1 MRFNEWIQ
9 YVKAQ
14 GGVDTD
20 GYYGQQCMDLYNSFM
35 REVVG
40 LDGNTGADRAKNI
53 LNNNYVMEN
62 VQRIDNYPEFVP
74 EKGDIAVFT
83 GGEFGH
89 VAICLGVGNVNYFK
103 SLDQN
108 WNLGGELMT
117 VNHNYFTFA
126 PLVFLRPKNRANIL
140 DLKPVETVASEV
152 IQGLWGNGEERKEK
166 LKLYGYDP
174 VIIQAKVNEILEPQK
189 PQEEEK
195 PQEVEKPKKIN
206 INSYAKKV
214 IEGVYG
220 NGEDRVNNLK
230 AEGLTED
237 QIKNIQDKVNE
248 ILENEPQVKIKS
260 LDEIADE
267 VIKGLWGNG
276 EDRVN
281 KLTEAG
287 YDYNTVQNIVN
298 EKLQ

>member
-9 YVKAQ
+9 YVKSQ

-20 GYYGQQCMDLYNSFM
+20 GYHGKQCMDLYNSFM

-40 LDGNTGADRAKNI
+40 LDGNTGADIAKNI

-62 VQRIDNYPEFVP
+62 VERIDNYPEFVP

-108 WNLGGELMT
+108 WNLDGELMT

-126 PLVFLRPKNRANIL
+126 PLVFLRPKNRTNIM
-140 DLKPVETVASEV
+140 DLKPVETVADEV

-174 VIIQAKVNEILEPQK
+174 VIVQAKVNEILEAEK
-189 PQEEEK
+189 PQEEDK
-195 PQEVEKPKKIN
+195 PQEDPKPKKIN

-214 IEGVYG
+214 INGDYG
-220 NGEDRVNNLK
+220 NGEERKEKLK
-230 AEGLTED
+230 AEGLTDE
-237 QIKNIQDKVNE
+237 QIKAIQDKVNE
-248 ILENEPQVKIKS
+248 ILLNQPQIELKGNE
-260 LDEIADE
+260 EIAKE
-267 VIKGLWGNG
+267 VIDGKWGNG
-276 EDRVN
+276 EERYN
-281 KLTEAG
+281 RLTEAG
-287 YDYNTVQNIVN
+287 YNYDIVQGIVN
-298 EKLQ
+298 QMLS

>member
-9 YVKAQ
+9 YVKSQ

-20 GYYGQQCMDLYNSFM
+20 GYYGKQCMDLYNSFM

-62 VQRIDNYPEFVP
+62 VERIDNYPEFVP

-89 VAICLGVGNVNYFK
+89 VAICLGIGNVNYFK

-126 PLVFLRPKNRANIL
+126 PLVFLRPKNQTNIM
-140 DLKPVETVASEV
+140 DLKPVETVADEV
-152 IQGLWGNGEERKEK
+152 IRGLWGNGEERKEK

-174 VIIQAKVNEILEPQK
+174 VIIQAKVNEILEAQ
-189 PQEEEK
+189 K

-206 INSYAKKV
+206 INSYARKV
-214 IEGVYG
+214 INGDFG

-230 AEGLTED
+230 AEGLTEE
-237 QIKNIQDKVNE
+237 QIKNVQDKVNE
-248 ILENEPQVKIKS
+248 ILNNQPQIELKSNE
-260 LDEIADE
+260 EIAKE
-267 VIKGLWGNG
+267 VIAGLWGNG
-276 EDRVN
+276 EERYK

-287 YDYNTVQNIVN
+287 YNYDNVQAIVN
-298 EKLQ
+298 QMLQ

>member
-9 YVKAQ
+9 YVKTQ

-20 GYYGQQCMDLYNSFM
+20 GYFGKQCMDLYNSFM

-62 VQRIDNYPEFVP
+62 VERIDNYPEFVP

-83 GGEFGH
+83 GGEWGH

-126 PLVFLRPKNRANIL
+126 PLVFLRPKNRTNIL
-140 DLKPVETVASEV
+140 DLKPVETVAEEV

-174 VIIQAKVNEILEPQK
+174 IIVQAKVNEILEAQ
-189 PQEEEK
+189 K

-220 NGEDRVNNLK
+220 NGEDRVNNLL

-276 EDRVN
+276 EERYN
-281 KLTEAG
+281 RLQEAG
-287 YDYNTVQNIVN
+287 YDYTTVQNIVN

>member
-9 YVKAQ
+9 YVKSQ

-20 GYYGQQCMDLYNSFM
+20 GYFGKQCMDLYNSFM

-62 VQRIDNYPEFVP
+62 VERIDNYPEFVP

-126 PLVFLRPKNRANIL
+126 PLVFLRPKNQVNIL
-140 DLKPVETVASEV
+140 DLKPVETVADEV

-174 VIIQAKVNEILEPQK
+174 VIVQAKVNEILESQ
-189 PQEEEK
+189 K

-206 INSYAKKV
+206 INSYARKV
-214 IEGVYG
+214 INGDFG
-220 NGEDRVNNLK
+220 NGEDRVEKLK
-230 AEGLTED
+230 QEGLTED

-248 ILENEPQVKIKS
+248 ILNNQPQIELKSNE
-260 LDEIADE
+260 EIAKE
-267 VIKGLWGNG
+267 VINGLWGNG
-276 EDRVN
+276 EERYN
-281 KLTEAG
+281 KLQEAG
-287 YDYNTVQNIVN
+287 YNYDNVQAIVN
-298 EKLQ
+298 EMLQ

>member
-20 GYYGQQCMDLYNSFM
+20 GYYGKQCMDLYNSFM

-62 VQRIDNYPEFVP
+62 VERIDNYPEFVP

-126 PLVFLRPKNRANIL
+126 PLVFLRPKNQTNIM
-140 DLKPVETVASEV
+140 DLKPVETVADEV

-174 VIIQAKVNEILEPQK
+174 VIVQAKVNEILEAQA
-189 PQEEEK
+189 PQED
-195 PQEVEKPKKIN
+195 PKPKKIN

-214 IEGVYG
+214 INGDYG
-220 NGEDRVNNLK
+220 NGEERKEKLK
-230 AEGLTED
+230 AEGLTDE
-237 QIKNIQDKVNE
+237 QIKAIQDKVNE
-248 ILENEPQVKIKS
+248 ILLNQPQIELKGNE
-260 LDEIADE
+260 EIAKE
-267 VIKGLWGNG
+267 VIAGLWGNG
-276 EDRVN
+276 EERYN
-281 KLTEAG
+281 RLTEAG
-287 YDYNTVQNIVN
+287 YNYDIVQGIVN
-298 EKLQ
+298 QMLS

>member
-9 YVKAQ
+9 YVKSQ

-20 GYYGQQCMDLYNSFM
+20 GYFGKQCMDLYNSFM

-62 VQRIDNYPEFVP
+62 VERIDNYPEFVP

-83 GGEFGH
+83 GGEWGH

-126 PLVFLRPKNRANIL
+126 PLVFLRPKNQTNIL
-140 DLKPVETVASEV
+140 DLKPIETVADEV
-152 IQGLWGNGEERKEK
+152 IQGLWGNGKERKEK

-174 VIIQAKVNEILEPQK
+174 VIVQAKVNEILEA
-189 PQEEEK
+189 EK

-206 INSYAKKV
+206 INSYARKV
-214 IEGVYG
+214 INGDFG
-220 NGEDRVNNLK
+220 NGEERVNNLK
-230 AEGLTED
+230 AEGLTEE

-248 ILENEPQVKIKS
+248 ILNNQPQIELKSNE
-260 LDEIADE
+260 EIAKE
-267 VIKGLWGNG
+267 VIAGLWGNG
-276 EDRVN
+276 EERYN

-287 YDYNTVQNIVN
+287 YNYDNVQAIVN
-298 EKLQ
+298 QMLQ

>member
-9 YVKAQ
+9 YVKSQ

-20 GYYGQQCMDLYNSFM
+20 GYYGKQCMDLYNSFM

-62 VQRIDNYPEFVP
+62 VERIDNYPEFVP

-83 GGEFGH
+83 GGEWGH
-89 VAICLGVGNVNYFK
+89 VAICLGIGNVNYFK

-126 PLVFLRPKNRANIL
+126 PLVFLRPKNQANIL
-140 DLKPVETVASEV
+140 DLKPVETVADEV

-174 VIIQAKVNEILEPQK
+174 VIVQAKVNEILESQK
-189 PQEEEK
+189 PQED
-195 PQEVEKPKKIN
+195 PKPKKIN
-206 INSYAKKV
+206 INSYARKV
-214 IEGVYG
+214 INGDFG

-230 AEGLTED
+230 AEGLTEE
-237 QIKNIQDKVNE
+237 QIKNVQDKVNE
-248 ILENEPQVKIKS
+248 ILNNQPQIELKSNE
-260 LDEIADE
+260 EIADE
-267 VIKGLWGNG
+267 VIQGLWGNG
-276 EDRVN
+276 EERYK

-287 YDYNTVQNIVN
+287 YNYDNVQAIVN
-298 EKLQ
+298 EMLQ

>member
-9 YVKAQ
+9 YVKTQ

-20 GYYGQQCMDLYNSFM
+20 GYYGKQCMDLYNSFM

-40 LDGNTGADRAKNI
+40 LNGNTGADRAKNI

-62 VQRIDNYPEFVP
+62 VERIDNYPEFVP

-83 GGEFGH
+83 GGEWGH

-108 WNLGGELMT
+108 WNLGEELMT

-126 PLVFLRPKNRANIL
+126 PLVFLRPKNRTNIM
-140 DLKPVETVASEV
+140 DLKPVETVADEV

-174 VIIQAKVNEILEPQK
+174 VIVQAKVNEILEK
-189 PQEEEK
+189 EK

-214 IEGVYG
+214 INGDYG
-220 NGEDRVNNLK
+220 NGEERKEKLK
-230 AEGLTED
+230 AEGLTDE
-237 QIKNIQDKVNE
+237 QIKAIQDKVNE
-248 ILENEPQVKIKS
+248 ILLNQPQIELKGNE
-260 LDEIADE
+260 EIAKE
-267 VIKGLWGNG
+267 VIDGKWGNG
-276 EDRVN
+276 EERVN

-287 YDYNTVQNIVN
+287 YNYDIVQGIVN
-298 EKLQ
+298 QMLS

>member
-20 GYYGQQCMDLYNSFM
+20 GYYGKQCMDLYNSFM

-62 VQRIDNYPEFVP
+62 VERIDNYPEFVP

-83 GGEFGH
+83 GGEWGH

-126 PLVFLRPKNRANIL
+126 PLVFLRPKNQTNIM
-140 DLKPVETVASEV
+140 DLKPVETVADEV

-174 VIIQAKVNEILEPQK
+174 VIVQAKVNEILESQK
-189 PQEEEK
+189 PQED
-195 PQEVEKPKKIN
+195 PKPKKIN
-206 INSYAKKV
+206 INSYARKV
-214 IEGVYG
+214 INGDFG
-220 NGEDRVNNLK
+220 NGEERVEKLK
-230 AEGLTED
+230 QEGLTEE
-237 QIKNIQDKVNE
+237 QIKNVQDKVNE
-248 ILENEPQVKIKS
+248 ILNNQPQIELKSNE
-260 LDEIADE
+260 EIAKE
-267 VIKGLWGNG
+267 VIDGLWGNG
-276 EDRVN
+276 EERYK
-281 KLTEAG
+281 KLQEAG
-287 YDYNTVQNIVN
+287 YNYDKVQAIVN
-298 EKLQ
+298 QMLQ

>member
-9 YVKAQ
+9 YVKSQ

-20 GYYGQQCMDLYNSFM
+20 GYYGKQCMDLYNSFM

-62 VQRIDNYPEFVP
+62 VERIDNYPEFVP

-83 GGEFGH
+83 GGEWGH

-108 WNLGGELMT
+108 WNLDGELMT
-117 VNHNYFTFA
+117 VNHNYFTFS
-126 PLVFLRPKNRANIL
+126 PLVFLRPKNQTNIM
-140 DLKPVETVASEV
+140 DLKPVETVADEV

-174 VIIQAKVNEILEPQK
+174 VIVQAKVNEILEAQK
-189 PQEEEK
+189 PQED
-195 PQEVEKPKKIN
+195 PKPKKIN
-206 INSYAKKV
+206 LNSYARKV
-214 IEGVYG
+214 INGDFG

-230 AEGLTED
+230 AEGITDE
-237 QIKNIQDKVNE
+237 QIKAIQDKVNE
-248 ILENEPQVKIKS
+248 ILLNQPQIELKGNE
-260 LDEIADE
+260 EIAKE
-267 VIKGLWGNG
+267 VIAGLWGNG
-276 EDRVN
+276 EERYN
-281 KLTEAG
+281 RLTEAG
-287 YDYNTVQNIVN
+287 YNYDIVQGIVN
-298 EKLQ
+298 QMLS

>member
-9 YVKAQ
+9 YVKSQ

-20 GYYGQQCMDLYNSFM
+20 GYYGKQCVDLYNSFM
-35 REVVG
+35 KEVVG

-62 VQRIDNYPEFVP
+62 VERIDNYPEFVP

-89 VAICLGVGNVNYFK
+89 VAICLGIGNVNYFK

-126 PLVFLRPKNRANIL
+126 PLVFLRPKNQTNIL
-140 DLKPVETVASEV
+140 DLKPVETVADEV

-174 VIIQAKVNEILEPQK
+174 VIVQAKVNEILEAQK
-189 PQEEEK
+189 SQEEEK

-214 IEGVYG
+214 INGDYG
-220 NGEDRVNNLK
+220 NGEERKEKLK
-230 AEGLTED
+230 AEGLTDE
-237 QIKNIQDKVNE
+237 QIKAIQDKVNE
-248 ILENEPQVKIKS
+248 ILLNQPQIELKGNE
-260 LDEIADE
+260 EIAKE
-267 VIKGLWGNG
+267 VIDGKWGNG
-276 EDRVN
+276 EERYN
-281 KLTEAG
+281 RLTEAG
-287 YDYNTVQNIVN
+287 YNYDIVQGIVN
-298 EKLQ
+298 QMLS

>member
-9 YVKAQ
+9 YVKSQ

-20 GYYGQQCMDLYNSFM
+20 GYFGKQCMDLYNSFM

-62 VQRIDNYPEFVP
+62 VERIDNYPEFVP

-83 GGEFGH
+83 GGEWGH

-126 PLVFLRPKNRANIL
+126 PLVFLRPKNQTNIL
-140 DLKPVETVASEV
+140 DLKPVETVADEV

-174 VIIQAKVNEILEPQK
+174 VIVQAKVNEILESQK
-189 PQEEEK
+189 PQED
-195 PQEVEKPKKIN
+195 PKPKKIN
-206 INSYAKKV
+206 INSYARKV
-214 IEGVYG
+214 INGDFG
-220 NGEDRVNNLK
+220 NGEERVNNLK
-230 AEGLTED
+230 AQGLTEE
-237 QIKNIQDKVNE
+237 QIKNVQDKVNE
-248 ILENEPQVKIKS
+248 ILNNQPQIELKSNE
-260 LDEIADE
+260 EIAKE
-267 VIKGLWGNG
+267 VIAGLWGNG
-276 EDRVN
+276 EERYK

-287 YDYNTVQNIVN
+287 YNYDNVQAIVN
-298 EKLQ
+298 EMLQ

>member
-9 YVKAQ
+9 YIKTQ

-62 VQRIDNYPEFVP
+62 VERIDNYQEFVP

-83 GGEFGH
+83 GGEWGH
-89 VAICLGVGNVNYFK
+89 VAICLGIGNVNYFK

-140 DLKPVETVASEV
+140 DLKPVETVANEV
-152 IQGLWGNGEERKEK
+152 IKGLWGNGEERKEK

-189 PQEEEK
+189 PQED
-195 PQEVEKPKKIN
+195 PKPKKIN

-276 EDRVN
+276 QDRVN

-287 YDYNTVQNIVN
+287 YDYTAVQNLVN